1 MFTKN
6 KTMSLRSIYYFLT
19 PNMRLLVRKIVYYPI
34 DILESLS
41 NKNKNIP
48 KKGDIFIGSGDFVAQ
63 GKQQL
68 DLLTTYGG
76 LKPENNVLDI
86 GSGIGRT
93 AYSLKTFL
101 NKTAKYEGFDVVEK
115 GVVWCQKNISNEYQ
129 NFNFT
134 YTPLNND
141 LYFLTDKKAEKFKF
155 PYENDSFETVF
166 LFSVFTHMQPI
177 EVQNYLNEIQRV
189 LKPNGKCL
197 STFFVY
203 NSENEQHISEN
214 LGEFNFTF
222 LKDGFRLMNEKVP
235 SANIAFSENKLNEM
249 LKIAGLN
256 KINQVNGFWKSKENT
271 NNLQDYQDVIVLEK
285 NGYGLVNI

>member
-1 MFTKN
+1 
-6 KTMSLRSIYYFLT
+6 MSLRSIYYFLS
-19 PNMRLLVRKIVYYPI
+19 PNMRLLVRKIVYFPI

-48 KKGDIFIGSGDFVAQ
+48 NKGDIFIGSGDFVAQ

-76 LKPENNVLDI
+76 LKPDNNVLDI

-93 AYSLKTFL
+93 AYALKTFL
-101 NKTAKYEGFDVVEK
+101 NKNAIYEGFDVVEK
-115 GVVWCQKNISNEYQ
+115 GILWCKKNITSEYP

-155 PYENDSFETVF
+155 PYTDNSFETVF
-166 LFSVFTHMQPI
+166 LFSVFTHMQPL

-203 NSENEQHISEN
+203 NPENEVQISEN

-222 LKDGFRLMNEKVP
+222 QKDGFRLMNEKVP
-235 SANIAFSENKLNEM
+235 SANIAFSEIKLNEM
-249 LKIAGLN
+249 LEIAGLI
-256 KINQVNGFWKSKENT
+256 KTNQVNGFWKSKETT
-271 NNLQDYQDVIVLEK
+271 NNLQDFQDVIVLEK
-285 NGYGLVNI
+285 ANF